1 MTRRLTIFWLLMA
14 TGTATLAATPACQF
28 ENVASG
34 PQKIGRWID
43 KSNWLAAENLRL
55 TLPAANIFMPA
66 LRLMPGE
73 DSGPLPSAARQLDFS
88 AAKAIDPFDGRE
100 RDLAFLLDS
109 RLAADGIVILQ
120 NGRVLAERYRNGLRA
135 EDPRLLLQ
143 GTRTLLNLLGAI
155 SIGQGKLAA
164 DRAVSRYIP
173 PLSGQ
178 PGIRKL
184 SVQRL
189 LENEESR
196 NWSDE
201 DLANWRQAGG
211 WTAEATGK
219 GMRPWL
225 AQPGR
230 WEKPQEDLTPPAVT
244 GNPDDDLLA
253 WLLAESNA
261 MPLSRLF
268 CQHLQTRLQ
277 PEHPVLWLT
286 DSQGIELADGLALSL
301 RDFARLG
308 SVLLEARSTR
318 NRSRIPSWFIE
329 TLTASAGLRTPEI
342 RGLTKGSEAR
352 YGFIHLGGDSNRA
365 ALIGPHG
372 TSLYIDFDRRLVVA
386 LYASYPAPSSPVLLA
401 TLDQFWK
408 TVGTSGMALRKP

>member
-1 MTRRLTIFWLLMA
+1 MKRRLTLLLLLMA
-14 TGTATLAATPACQF
+14 AGAGPLAATPACQF
-28 ENVASG
+28 ESVASG
-34 PQKIGRWID
+34 PKKIGRWID
-43 KSNWLAAENLRL
+43 KSNWLTTENLRI
-55 TLPAANIFMPA
+55 TLPAAGTFMPA
-66 LRLMPGE
+66 LRLTPGE
-73 DSGPLPSAARQLDFS
+73 AREALPKAARQLDFTN
-88 AAKAIDPFDGRE
+88 AKAVDPMDGRE

-109 RLAADGIVILQ
+109 RLAADGVVILQ
-120 NGRVLAERYRNGLRA
+120 NGRVVAERYRNGLRA
-135 EDPRLLLQ
+135 DDSRLLLQ
-143 GTRTLLNLLGAI
+143 TTRPLLNLLGAI

-164 DRAVSRYIP
+164 DRAVNRYIP
-173 PLSGQ
+173 TLSGQ

-189 LENEESR
+189 LENKESR
-196 NWSDE
+196 SWSDGE
-201 DLANWRQAGG
+201 LADWRQAGG
-211 WTAEATGK
+211 WTAQATGK

-225 AQPGR
+225 AEPGR
-230 WEKPQEDLTPPAVT
+230 WEKPQDDSTPPAVI

-308 SVLLEARSTR
+308 SVLIDARSTR
-318 NRSRIPSWFIE
+318 NRSRIPGWFIE
-329 TLTASAGLRTPEI
+329 TLTAAAGLRTPEI
-342 RGLTKGSEAR
+342 PGLTKGSEAR

-372 TSLYIDFDRRLVVA
+372 TSLYIDFDRRLVIA
-386 LYASYPAPSSPVLLA
+386 LYGNYPVATSPALLA
-401 TLDQFWK
+401 TLEAFWK
-408 TVGTSGMALRKP
+408 TAGTSGTASGKP

>member
-1 MTRRLTIFWLLMA
+1 MKRRLSIFSLLIAASTPTI
-14 TGTATLAATPACQF
+14 AAPPACQF
-28 ENVASG
+28 ESVASG

-43 KSNWLAAENLRL
+43 KNNWLTTENLRR

-66 LRLMPGE
+66 LRLEPDQAGE
-73 DSGPLPSAARQLDFS
+73 VLRPASRQLDLA
-88 AAKAIDPFDGRE
+88 AAKATDPIDGRE
-100 RDLAFLLDS
+100 RDLEFLLDS
-109 RLAADGIVILQ
+109 RLAADGILILQ
-120 NGRVLAERYRNGLRA
+120 NGRILAESYRHGLRR

-143 GTRTLLNLLGAI
+143 ATRPLLNLLGAI
-155 SIGQGKLAA
+155 SIGVGKLAA
-164 DRAVSRYIP
+164 DRPVNRYLP
-173 PLSGQ
+173 TLSKQ

-196 NWSDE
+196 SWSDQ
-201 DLANWRQAGG
+201 DLAGWRQAGG
-211 WTAEATGK
+211 WTAEETGQ

-225 AQPGR
+225 SLAGR
-230 WEKPQEDLTPPAVT
+230 WEKPPTELSAPAVA

-268 CQHLQTRLQ
+268 CEQLQTRLR

-286 DSQGIELADGLALSL
+286 DSQGTELADGLALSL

-308 SVLLEARSTR
+308 NLLLETRSNR

-352 YGFIHLGGDSNRA
+352 YGFVHLGGDSNRA

-372 TSLYIDFDRRLVVA
+372 NSLYIDFDRRLVVA
-386 LYASYPAPSSPVLLA
+386 LYASYPAVTSPALLA
-401 TLDQFWK
+401 TLDQLWK
-408 TVGTSGMALRKP
+408 TIGTSGLALRKP

>member
-1 MTRRLTIFWLLMA
+1 MKRRLPLLSLLM
-14 TGTATLAATPACQF
+14 TMVMPSIAASPACQF
-28 ENVASG
+28 ESVASG

-43 KSNWLAAENLRL
+43 KSNWLSIENLRL
-55 TLPAANIFMPA
+55 TLPAAGTFMPA
-66 LRLMPGE
+66 LRLVPDEPGE
-73 DSGPLPSAARQLDFS
+73 ALPPAPRQLDLT
-88 AAKAIDPFDGRE
+88 AAKVIDPLDGHQ

-120 NGRVLAERYRNGLRA
+120 NGRILAERYRNGLRA
-135 EDPRLLLQ
+135 EDARLLQ
-143 GTRTLLNLLGAI
+143 QTTRPLLNLLGAI
-155 SIGQGKLAA
+155 SISQGKLAA
-164 DRAVSRYIP
+164 DRAVSRYLP

-196 NWSDE
+196 SWSDE
-201 DLANWRQAGG
+201 DLADWRQAGG

-230 WEKPQEDLTPPAVT
+230 WEKPQDELSAPAVA

-268 CQHLQTRLQ
+268 CQHLQTRLH

-286 DSQGIELADGLALSL
+286 DGQGTELADGLALSL

-308 SVLLEARSTR
+308 NVLLEARSSR
-318 NRSRIPSWFIE
+318 NRGRIPGWFIE

-386 LYASYPAPSSPVLLA
+386 LYASYPAPTSPALLA

>member
-1 MTRRLTIFWLLMA
+1 MKRRLSIFSLLV
-14 TGTATLAATPACQF
+14 AATTVTIAAPPTCQF
-28 ENVASG
+28 ESMPSG

-43 KSNWLAAENLRL
+43 KGNWLTAENLRR
-55 TLPAANIFMPA
+55 TLPAASTFMPA
-66 LRLMPGE
+66 LRLEPDETGE
-73 DSGPLPSAARQLDFS
+73 ALRPASRQLDLT
-88 AAKAIDPFDGRE
+88 AAKVTDPIDGRE
-100 RDLAFLLDS
+100 RDLDFLLDS
-109 RLAADGIVILQ
+109 RLAADGILILQ
-120 NGRVLAERYRNGLRA
+120 NGRILAESYRHGLRP

-143 GTRTLLNLLGAI
+143 ATRPLLNLLGAI
-155 SIGQGKLAA
+155 SIGTGKLAA
-164 DRAVSRYIP
+164 DRPVNRYIRT
-173 PLSGQ
+173 LSKQ

-196 NWSDE
+196 NWSDQ
-201 DLANWRQAGG
+201 DIAGWRQAGG
-211 WTAEATGK
+211 WTAEETGK

-225 AQPGR
+225 SQAGR
-230 WEKPQEDLTPPAVT
+230 WEKPQTRPSVPAVT

-268 CQHLQTRLQ
+268 CEQLQTRLR

-286 DSQGIELADGLALSL
+286 DSQGTELADGLALSL

-308 SVLLEARSTR
+308 NLLLETRSNR
-318 NRSRIPSWFIE
+318 NRSHIPGWFIE

-342 RGLTKGSEAR
+342 RGLAKGSEAR
-352 YGFIHLGGDSNRA
+352 YGFVHLGGDNNRA

-372 TSLYIDFDRRLVVA
+372 NSLYIDFDRRLVVA
-386 LYASYPAPSSPVLLA
+386 LYASYPAATSPALLA

-408 TVGTSGMALRKP
+408 TIGTSGMALRKP